1 MKKVHSN
8 KSIAPT
14 APHDYVCI
22 RDRIIFPLLEGFPVR
37 FLCFA
42 VSASVYDL
50 NLFRNKLNLY
60 GKGSTFTKITE
71 YNFLNTNTALP
82 FASFCWQRF
91 CSYIKEL

>member
-1 MKKVHSN
+1 MKKVHSS

-14 APHDYVCI
+14 APHDYVCV
-22 RDRIIFPLLEGFPVR
+22 RDRIIFPLLEGFPVG

-42 VSASVYDL
+42 ASASVCDL

-60 GKGSTFTKITE
+60 GTGSTFTKITE
-71 YNFLNTNTALP
+71 YNILFTQTALH

-91 CSYIKEL
+91 TVT